1 MKKNRFIALVA
12 AFGICSAVTAQNV
25 ITLDQLDKKQQAQP
39 QHQQAYKERKTNY
52 SSVSDNEG
60 FGTFYAQYNIAS
72 MKMSYDGHS
81 SSTSLNGVTLG
92 YNHAAPIIDS
102 TPLYLEFGA
111 AAQYFFKTEDGS
123 KFNMI
128 SAKVPVSV
136 LYGIEVA
143 DGISLDPFAGLYARV
158 NIWGQEKYGDESID
172 IFKKWE
178 DGGMGA
184 KRFQFGLQIGLR
196 ARFNN
201 KFTVGVS
208 YAQDL
213 NEFMEHTKINSV
225 DLTIGVNF

>member
-1 MKKNRFIALVA
+1 MKKLRSMVLA
-12 AFGICSAVTAQNV
+12 AFVAISMSAMAQE
-25 ITLDQLDKKQQAQP
+25 A
-39 QHQQAYKERKTNY
+39 
-52 SSVSDNEG
+52 
-60 FGTFYAQYNIAS
+60 FGTFYAQYNIAN
-72 MKMSYDGHS
+72 MKMSYDGYSNS
-81 SSTSLNGVTLG
+81 SSLNGVTLG
-92 YNHAAPIIDS
+92 YNQATPVADT

-111 AAQYFFKTEDGS
+111 AAQYFFKSEDGA

-136 LYGIEVA
+136 LYGIEIA
-143 DGISLDPFAGLYARV
+143 DGISLDPFAGLYARA

-196 ARFNN
+196 ARFSNT
-201 KFTVGVS
+201 FTVGVS